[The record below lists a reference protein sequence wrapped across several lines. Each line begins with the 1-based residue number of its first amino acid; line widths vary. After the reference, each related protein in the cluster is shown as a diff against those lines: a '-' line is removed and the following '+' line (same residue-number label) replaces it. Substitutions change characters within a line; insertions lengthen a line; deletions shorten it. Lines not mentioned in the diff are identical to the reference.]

1 MIKKSEV
8 RKVHPAVWQHPVIFG
23 KVHNEL
29 CRFKCKLSNT
39 GATWSSSD
47 PSIVSVDSNREQW
60 DLSGCKTILYTGR
73 SRKNATVSESFDG
86 RKNKR

>member
-29 CRFKCKLSNT
+29 CRYKCKLSNT
-39 GATWSSSD
+39 GASWSCSD
-47 PSIVSVDSNREQW
+47 PSIVSVDSKRELW
-60 DLSGCKTILYTGR
+60 DLSGDNIDCLRQY
-73 SRKNATVSESFDG
+73 SSEL
-86 RKNKR
+86 